1 MPASRE
7 THMST
12 ETTNTQSDG
21 IKSDQTKPNDKEY
34 NFRAQ
39 EAKYERMLAQAR
51 VDQERMARELEEA
64 RQAKSKADDDDDSEP
79 YVDNKRLEKK
89 LQKFGQTTKTDINQA
104 MEEAKRRAKDELKQ
118 ELWLENNPDFY
129 DVMQTHAENFFQK
142 APQLADTIL
151 KMPEGFDR
159 QKLVYHNIK
168 SLGIDKPEQK
178 QSSIQ
183 DKIDANRRSPFYQP
197 TGIANAPYAQGG
209 DFSESGKKNAYEQ
222 VQKLKA
228 NLRLG

>member
-1 MPASRE
+1 MTSEAIGTQE
-7 THMST
+7 TAA
-12 ETTNTQSDG
+12 
-21 IKSDQTKPNDKEY
+21 KSEQPKQNDKEY

-39 EAKYERMLAQAR
+39 EAKYERQLAQERSEKER
-51 VDQERMARELEEA
+51 VVRELEEI
-64 RQAKSKADDDDDSEP
+64 RQSRSKVEEDDDSEP
-79 YVDNKRLEKK
+79 YVDHKRLEKK
-89 LQKFGQTTKTDINQA
+89 LQKFGQNTKSDIQQA
-104 MEEAKRRAKDELKQ
+104 MEEAKRKAKDELKQ

-129 DVMQTHAENFFQK
+129 DVMQNHSERFFEK

-168 SLGIDKPEQK
+168 SLGIDRPEQR
-178 QSSIQ
+178 QLSIQ
-183 DKIDANRRSPFYQP
+183 EKVDANRRSPFYQP
-197 TGIANAPYAQGG
+197 TGIANAPYTQAG

>member
-1 MPASRE
+1 MTTEAIG
-7 THMST
+7 TQ
-12 ETTNTQSDG
+12 ETTAKTEQP
-21 IKSDQTKPNDKEY
+21 KQNDKEY

-39 EAKYERMLAQAR
+39 EAKYERILASERAER
-51 VDQERMARELEEA
+51 ERMARELEEIKQS
-64 RQAKSKADDDDDSEP
+64 RSQKDDDEDSEP
-79 YVDNKRLEKK
+79 YVDHKRLEKK
-89 LQKFGQTTKTDINQA
+89 LEKFGKSTKSEINQA

-129 DVMQTHAENFFQK
+129 DVMQNHAERFFEK

-168 SLGIDKPEQK
+168 SLGIDRPEQK

-183 DKIDANRRSPFYQP
+183 EKIDANRRSPFYQP
-197 TGIANAPYAQGG
+197 TNIANAPYSQGG
-209 DFSESGKKNAYEQ
+209 DFSESGKKNAYDQ